1 VVFATLGIVGRIV
14 GAAPRG
20 SERIVRERDPGIGV
34 TTARVSS
41 QAFTSFAELLA
52 RVPASLESGQTV
64 RVEVPADWGQGR
76 STFGGA
82 LTGLGLT
89 ALEAV
94 VARERAE
101 SPRRCR
107 SMMVSFAGPVAPGEV
122 ELEARVLRHGRS
134 ATHASATLIQDG
146 SLRCAIMASFASP
159 RPSAIEVAGVAR
171 PELAAPEHSLT
182 LPFVP
187 GLVPEF
193 TRHLELRWASGGPPG
208 SRLAQTGFTGWV
220 RFHEHSRELGP
231 AWIAALVDAWPAP
244 ALQMLR
250 KPAIASSLTW
260 AIDFVDHDPAAASDE
275 LWAFAVA
282 TDRAAGGWVHTRGRL
297 WSPNGLLVA
306 TSSQT
311 VALFA

>member
-1 VVFATLGIVGRIV
+1 MI
-14 GAAPRG
+14 
-20 SERIVRERDPGIGV
+20 ERSDRDRAGLQPPPAG
-34 TTARVSS
+34 ARVSS
-41 QAFTSFAELLA
+41 QAIMTFAELLA
-52 RVPASLESGQTV
+52 RVPTSLASDQ
-64 RVEVPADWGQGR
+64 RVIATVPADWGQGR
-76 STFGGA
+76 SSFGGA
-82 LTGLGLT
+82 LTGLGLA

-94 VARERAE
+94 IPRDDGLA
-101 SPRRCR
+101 RRCR
-107 SMMVSFAGPVAPGEV
+107 SMLVSFAGPVAPGEV
-122 ELEARVLRHGRS
+122 EIEARMLRHGRS
-134 ATHASATLIQDG
+134 ATHASANLIQDG

-159 RPSAIEVAGVAR
+159 RESAIEIVGARR
-171 PELAAPEHSLT
+171 PELASPEDSLT

-208 SRLAQTGFTGWV
+208 SRIDQTGFTGWV
-220 RFHEHSRELGP
+220 RFREHHVNVGP

-250 KPAIASSLTW
+250 MPAIASSLTW

-275 LWAFAVA
+275 FWAFEVD

-297 WSPNGLLVA
+297 WSPNGVLVA